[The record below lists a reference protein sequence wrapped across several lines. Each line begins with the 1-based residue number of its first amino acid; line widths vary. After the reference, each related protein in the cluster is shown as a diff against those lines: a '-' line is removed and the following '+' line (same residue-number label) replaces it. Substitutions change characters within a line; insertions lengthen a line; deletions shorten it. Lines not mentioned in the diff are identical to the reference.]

1 MKTRIFCMMVLCT
14 GLLFGCDKEEE
25 YEPIQPPMEQPE
37 KPDEPDKPVTPP
49 STNDIINVKIRDTE
63 MIIGTNT
70 WNGIAYGNG
79 RYVVVGDSGYVT
91 SSADGITWDSPKTI
105 PGGNDWLSVAFGKGK
120 FVAIDW
126 YAPCN
131 VMTSTDGINWTKQ
144 SNKLPHIDNRHY
156 NAVRFC
162 NGIFIAVGAAQISTS
177 TNGTTWTR
185 RWQNSYIYEPQDITY
200 GDGKYVTGLPGGYV
214 LTSSD
219 GITWTMK
226 QHQCL
231 TGGYYIYGIA
241 FGNGMFVMVG
251 TKGITA
257 RSTDGGETWEVPS
270 TFVSK
275 KNWRGIVFSNG
286 KFIVVSID
294 GYVTTSTDGM
304 TWTTPEQLKDESGKV
319 VTATLN
325 GVCAMP

>member
-1 MKTRIFCMMVLCT
+1 MMVLCT
-14 GLLFGCDKEEE
+14 GLVVGCDKEQDE
-25 YEPIQPPMEQPE
+25 YEPIKPPIEQPE
-37 KPDEPDKPVTPP
+37 EPNEPVNPP
-49 STNDIINVKIRDTE
+49 STNDIISFKIGDTS
-63 MIIGTNT
+63 MTIGTNT
-70 WNGIAYGNG
+70 WNGIVYGNR
-79 RYVVVGDSGYVT
+79 RYAVIGDGGYVT
-91 SSADGITWDSPKTI
+91 SSVDGITWDSPKTI
-105 PGGNDWLSVAFGKGK
+105 TGANDWLSVAFGKGK

-162 NGIFIAVGAAQISTS
+162 NGMFIAVGAAQISTS

-185 RWQNSYIYEPQDITY
+185 RWQNSYVYEPYDITY
-200 GDGKYVTGLPGGYV
+200 GDGKYVTGLGGGWV

-219 GITWTMK
+219 GITWAMK

-231 TGGYYIYGIA
+231 IGGYYIYGIV
-241 FGNGMFVMVG
+241 FGNGIFVMVG
-251 TKGITA
+251 TKGIIA

-275 KNWRGIVFSNG
+275 KNWRSVVFSNG
-286 KFIVVSID
+286 KFIAVTSD
-294 GYVTTSTDGM
+294 GYVATSTDGI
-304 TWTTPEQLKDESGKV
+304 TWTTPEQIKDESGKV
-319 VTATLN
+319 VTATLKS
-325 GVCAMP
+325 VCAMP

>member
-1 MKTRIFCMMVLCT
+1 MMVLCT
-14 GLLFGCDKEEE
+14 GLLVGCDKEQDE
-25 YEPIQPPMEQPE
+25 YKPIKPPTSQPE
-37 KPDEPDKPVTPP
+37 EPNEPVSPP
-49 STNDIINVKIRDTE
+49 STNDIISFKIGDTS

-70 WNGIAYGNG
+70 WNGITYGNG
-79 RYVVVGDSGYVT
+79 RYAVVGDSGYVT
-91 SSADGITWDSPKTI
+91 SSVDGITWDSPKTI
-105 PGGNDWLSVAFGKGK
+105 TGANNWLSVAFGKDK

-126 YAPCN
+126 HAPSN

-144 SNKLPHIDNRHY
+144 SDKLPHIDNRYY
-156 NAVRFC
+156 NAIRFC
-162 NGIFIAVGAAQISTS
+162 NGMFIAVGTAQISTS

-200 GDGKYVTGLPGGYV
+200 GNGKYVTGVGGGNV

-219 GITWTMK
+219 GITWAMK

-231 TGGYYIYGIA
+231 IGGYYIYGIA
-241 FGNGMFVMVG
+241 FGNGKFVMVG

-270 TFVSK
+270 IFVSK
-275 KNWRGIVFSNG
+275 KNWRGVIFSNG
-286 KFIVVSID
+286 KFIAISVD
-294 GYVTTSTDGM
+294 GYVTTSTDGI
-304 TWTTPEQLKDESGKV
+304 TWKTLEALKDESGNV
-319 VTATLN
+319 VTAQLN

>member
-1 MKTRIFCMMVLCT
+1 MMVLCT
-14 GLLFGCDKEEE
+14 GLVVGCDKEQDE
-25 YEPIQPPMEQPE
+25 YEPIKPPIEQPE
-37 KPDEPDKPVTPP
+37 EPNEPVSPP
-49 STNDIINVKIRDTE
+49 STNDIISSKIGDTS

-70 WNGIAYGNG
+70 WNGIVYGNG
-79 RYVVVGDSGYVT
+79 RYAVVGDSGYVT

-200 GDGKYVTGLPGGYV
+200 GDGKYVTGLPGGNV

-231 TGGYYIYGIA
+231 IGGYIFYGIA
-241 FGNGMFVMVG
+241 FGKGIFVMVG

-275 KNWRGIVFSNG
+275 KNWRGITFSNG
-286 KFIVVSID
+286 KFIAVTTD
-294 GYVTTSTDGM
+294 GYVATSTDGII
-304 TWTTPEQLKDESGKV
+304 WTTPEQIKDESGKV